1 MGDLINMLE
10 FIDAKI
16 SMHRDQMQMLMLESR
31 LLVDLAVD
39 SKYDFGKIAQARD
52 VLNKA
57 VWHSNEIKR
66 LEKISSNAKHKKI
79 A

>member
-66 LEKISSNAKHKKI
+66 LEKYLRTPNIRK
-79 A
+79 

>member
-1 MGDLINMLE
+1 MGELIAMAD

-16 SMHRDQMQMLMLESR
+16 AEHRETMQLLMLESR

-39 SKYDFGKIAQARD
+39 SKYDFSKIAQARD

-66 LEKISSNAKHKKI
+66 LEAMSFTVKHKKR